1 MNKEIGTYQRL
12 QDNPQMENG
21 VLTYLN
27 EAAYGEMKDLVRDV
41 GINTDSIHFYNLKG
55 IRRFKEQHIHD
66 SDSNFHYL
74 MNAMFTPL
82 DMTDHEDEFVG
93 WNELPSELPI
103 NRQSWLHPL
112 QDEPHPQV
120 DKLAAIEQMEKRELI
135 GTNDGVMAILE
146 ARAADVEEEEDTEY
160 GAEGDED
167 DEEAGEEEAEADYGA
182 EDYGEE
188 GESWPPKDKVPH
200 VAVEERFFMGNE
212 KLRSKYSEVEIGA
225 FMKLLNVK
233 PHRQW

>member
-82 DMTDHEDEFVG
+82 DMTDHEDEFAG

-112 QDEPHPQV
+112 QAEPHPQV

-135 GTNDGVMAILE
+135 GTNEGIMAVLE

-167 DEEAGEEEAEADYGA
+167 DEE
-182 EDYGEE
+182 
-188 GESWPPKDKVPH
+188 SPKKKV
-200 VAVEERFFMGNE
+200 N
-212 KLRSKYSEVEIGA
+212 
-225 FMKLLNVK
+225 N
-233 PHRQW
+233 